1 MTETRQPN
9 LADPTFEPTDEQI
22 NEVLR
27 DAARLAR
34 WRAAMAAQGI
44 KVLSMGMSIEDQ
56 ARLADAWQRE
66 TTATHR

>member
-1 MTETRQPN
+1 MDDALQPN

-44 KVLSMGMSIEDQ
+44 KILSMGMSIEDQ
-56 ARLADAWQRE
+56 ARRADAWERE
-66 TTATHR
+66 TTAAPR